1 MKEFLH
7 QKINSRCSWRT
18 GITKLLCIFFLI
30 LMISSSCTVVN
41 CSPSIQCAGPVKNTN
56 CTFTNSYGTF
66 PDRGICRAAEAVY
79 PTTDISRRISNQ
91 GEDKNESGNAV
102 TLQLQPLFKRSV
114 TFVTKNDF
122 NLGVDAVSFGRL
134 YMVSKSET
142 GFRSTSALVLSTF
155 RTTEETQES
164 LGDVDGKCI
173 TGRSTSSTL
182 RMTAYGFTN
191 DDLYN
196 GILIRYVTT
205 SSAYLG
211 KQEDA
216 LDFDITYY
224 RSKDALTPRLFEDI
238 LEEIEQIAV
247 FKYKALPHCGK
258 NRNVVFQGAIKKY
271 KNADKF
277 IEIKQMYD
285 PLGLFSSDWT
295 DQILGLRDGLNI
307 MKEGCALEG
316 LCICSKDIH
325 CAPNK
330 GYFCRPGK
338 VYKEARVCAKITVSK
353 NLSFLDF
360 DPVDLE
366 QGLMRGVFSKDY
378 QGKHLLGLETELEE
392 RLLQPTGVPQ

>member
-1 MKEFLH
+1 MYV
-7 QKINSRCSWRT
+7 QKLVALEPKSMC
-18 GITKLLCIFFLI
+18 LL
-30 LMISSSCTVVN
+30 
-41 CSPSIQCAGPVKNTN
+41 
-56 CTFTNSYGTF
+56 
-66 PDRGICRAAEAVY
+66 
-79 PTTDISRRISNQ
+79 
-91 GEDKNESGNAV
+91 
-102 TLQLQPLFKRSV
+102 
-114 TFVTKNDF
+114 
-122 NLGVDAVSFGRL
+122 
-134 YMVSKSET
+134 
-142 GFRSTSALVLSTF
+142 
-155 RTTEETQES
+155 
-164 LGDVDGKCI
+164 
-173 TGRSTSSTL
+173 
-182 RMTAYGFTN
+182 
-191 DDLYN
+191 DLYN
-196 GILIRYVTT
+196 GILVRYVTT

-258 NRNVVFQGAIKKY
+258 NMNVAFQGAIKKY

-330 GYFCRPGK
+330 GYFCRAGK
-338 VYKEARVCAKITVSK
+338 VYKEARVCAKITVVRK
-353 NLSFLDF
+353 LFADVLSS
-360 DPVDLE
+360 E
-366 QGLMRGVFSKDY
+366 N
-378 QGKHLLGLETELEE
+378 HA
-392 RLLQPTGVPQ
+392 